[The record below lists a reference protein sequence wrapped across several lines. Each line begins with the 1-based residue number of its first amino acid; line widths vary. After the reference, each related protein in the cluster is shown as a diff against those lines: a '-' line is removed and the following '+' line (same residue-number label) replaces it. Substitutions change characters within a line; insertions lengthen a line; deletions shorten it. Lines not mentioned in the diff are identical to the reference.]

1 MTFNLENIS
10 LVTCIAVIDH
20 YELPNIPHQSPNI
33 FLPSNFISYGSDDS
47 VITKFSVYPVGVW
60 EGVTSL
66 QHIFGISM
74 LNPR

>member
-33 FLPSNFISYGSDDS
+33 FLPSNFISNGSDDS
-47 VITKFSVYPVGVW
+47 VITKFSVHAVG
-60 EGVTSL
+60 TSF